1 MLTMP
6 KENKEKQRQM
16 IADAIANWPSR
27 AYDGHKLG
35 LRGMVIITKGER
47 MEHRFCIDET
57 AIAFDSYDAD
67 GNLVTKS
74 YKKLSE
80 I

>member
-1 MLTMP
+1 MMIS
-6 KENKEKQRQM
+6 KEYEEKKRQR
-16 IADAIANWPSR
+16 IADAIVNWPSR

-47 MEHRFCIDET
+47 MEHRFVIDE
-57 AIAFDSYDAD
+57 ASIAFDTYDAS
-67 GNLVTKS
+67 GNLVEKS